1 MSVPRH
7 FQVLQLQRTGSL
19 GEEGELL
26 HEGTLRGLLL
36 IEASWRASSVHKTDE
51 GEWQG
56 IEKQRQHLLQPQTH
70 SCFTLDSLYC
80 FFEVVTNHDSRKKQ
94 YKSTITVMSCS
105 PCCWGCC
112 QICNCHKIFQS
123 WLGRVT
129 ALSNHPL
136 LFTSR
141 LSQYL
146 CSQWS
151 FLSNLHCWQPQAW
164 LPFTCLLV
172 VYLHLNHTWEHTEV
186 LSGFPWFPDL
196 TYMDNTSNRNLL
208 VLSINSITHS
218 VTSYPH

>member
-1 MSVPRH
+1 MALSLTQLITQYRTCTSLFSEVKISSPTPIRHECRSAPEGMSVPRH

-105 PCCWGCC
+105 PCC
-112 QICNCHKIFQS
+112 
-123 WLGRVT
+123 
-129 ALSNHPL
+129 
-136 LFTSR
+136 
-141 LSQYL
+141 
-146 CSQWS
+146 
-151 FLSNLHCWQPQAW
+151 
-164 LPFTCLLV
+164 
-172 VYLHLNHTWEHTEV
+172 
-186 LSGFPWFPDL
+186 
-196 TYMDNTSNRNLL
+196 
-208 VLSINSITHS
+208 
-218 VTSYPH
+218 